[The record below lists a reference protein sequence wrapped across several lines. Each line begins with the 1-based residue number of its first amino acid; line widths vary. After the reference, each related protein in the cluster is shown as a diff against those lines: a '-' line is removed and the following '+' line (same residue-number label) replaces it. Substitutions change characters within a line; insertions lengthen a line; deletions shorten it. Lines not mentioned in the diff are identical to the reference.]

1 MIKVKPYVIRVMS
14 ANSSFTPWNQWVE
27 VFHYVMP
34 TDQDSF
40 LAVLSELIYS
50 DSAQVP

>member
-14 ANSSFTPWNQWVE
+14 ANSSFTTWSQWVE

-34 TDQDSF
+34 TDQDPF
-40 LAVLSELIYS
+40 LAAFSQLI
-50 DSAQVP
+50 